1 MSTFLIAEVTNAA
14 LFNDGM
20 VNTVSFDISDG
31 IEILDS
37 GTPIGPTTVSRFSET
52 VSPFPVLPIPPRP
65 PVSVFANQRSRFNL
79 SGGTTGGTVVLI
91 EDAVG
96 NMTGGIVE
104 TDLELFDN
112 TCFRPDKG
120 TINRARYPFDESRL
134 HVAGVEIG
142 FIDTSVLS
150 LEALGNRK

>member
-1 MSTFLIAEVTNAA
+1 M
-14 LFNDGM
+14 
-20 VNTVSFDISDG
+20 
-31 IEILDS
+31 
-37 GTPIGPTTVSRFSET
+37 
-52 VSPFPVLPIPPRP
+52 
-65 PVSVFANQRSRFNL
+65 
-79 SGGTTGGTVVLI
+79 VLI

-96 NMTGGIVE
+96 NMTGRIVE

-134 HVAGVEIG
+134 HVAGGEIG